1 MSAERGKVLRFGVAI
16 IIIVLSLGYL
26 AYTGI
31 EESKS
36 YYHTVAEIQS
46 MDQNVFEKRLRVAGH
61 VEPGSIK
68 RSGSRVEFILNE
80 EGKKLN
86 VIYTGTEVPPDTFV
100 DSSQALVEGTYGRDG
115 VFHAK
120 KLQAKCASKYEAQD
134 KQSQA
139 ADNVDKALPVHSGS
153 TAKSPSSYGN
163 SSK

>member
-1 MSAERGKVLRFGVAI
+1 MSKETGKYLRFGLATV
-16 IIIVLSLGYL
+16 IIVLSLGYL
-26 AYTGI
+26 ASTGI

-36 YYHTVAEIQS
+36 YYHTIAEIQG
-46 MDQNVFEKRLRVAGH
+46 MDQGVYEKRLRVAGH

-68 RSGSRVEFILNE
+68 RTGSRVEFVLNE

-100 DSSQALVEGTYGRDG
+100 DDSQALVEGTYGRDG

-134 KQSQA
+134 AQAQA
-139 ADNVDKALPVHSGS
+139 AEGADKAMPVHNSGTPAPKRSYSS
-153 TAKSPSSYGN
+153 T
-163 SSK
+163 SK

>member
-1 MSAERGKVLRFGVAI
+1 MSKETAKVLRFGFAVV
-16 IIIVLSLGYL
+16 IIVLSLGYL

-46 MDQNVFEKRLRVAGH
+46 MDEGVYERRLRVAGH

-68 RSGSRVEFILNE
+68 RSGSRVEFVLNE
-80 EGKKLN
+80 EGRKLN
-86 VIYTGTEVPPDTFV
+86 VIYIGTEVPPDTFV
-100 DSSQALVEGTYGRDG
+100 DNSQALVEGTYGRDR

-134 KQSQA
+134 QQYQASQDA
-139 ADNVDKALPVHSGS
+139 GKELPVHQSS
-153 TAKSPSSYGN
+153 TPKPPGSYGN

>member
-1 MSAERGKVLRFGVAI
+1 MSAESGKYLRFGLATL
-16 IIIVLSLGYL
+16 IIVLSLGYL

-36 YYHTVAEIQS
+36 YYHTIAEIQG
-46 MDQNVFEKRLRVAGH
+46 MDQNVYEKRLRVAGH

-68 RSGSRVEFILNE
+68 RSGSRVEFVLNE

-100 DSSQALVEGTYGRDG
+100 DNSQALVEGTYGRDG

-120 KLQAKCASKYEAQD
+120 KLQAKCASKYETQDAQA
-134 KQSQA
+134 QA
-139 ADNVDKALPVHSGS
+139 AEAVDKAMPVHQG
-153 TAKSPSSYGN
+153 TAPKSPGSYATPV
-163 SSK
+163 K